1 MQGQRAGQA
10 AESIVKDLVAELG
23 RRRWAERRDLVSRI
37 FTVEQI
43 ALALREEGAAT
54 DGTVIVES
62 YREGVVGQALAEAL
76 RRLGVR
82 HPVCGDSAFVLSIS
96 ADRRHRESAK
106 AWFAANPEARGDG
119 SRLLH

>member
-1 MQGQRAGQA
+1 MQGQKSGQA
-10 AESIVKDLVAELG
+10 SEAIVKDLVAELG

-37 FTVEQI
+37 FTVEQV
-43 ALALREEGAAT
+43 ALALREDGAET
-54 DGTVIVES
+54 DGTLVVEC

-76 RRLGVR
+76 RRLGVQ

-96 ADRRHRESAK
+96 ADQHHRESAR
-106 AWFAANPEARGDG
+106 AWFAQNPEARPDG

>member
-10 AESIVKDLVAELG
+10 TESIVKDLVAELG
-23 RRRWAERRDLVSRI
+23 RRPWAERRDLVSRI

-43 ALALREEGAAT
+43 ALALREEGPAT
-54 DGTVIVES
+54 DGSLIVES

-82 HPVCGDSAFVLSIS
+82 RPVCGDSAFVLSIS
-96 ADRRHRESAK
+96 ADRGHRESAR
-106 AWFAANPEARGDG
+106 AWFAENPDARAEG